1 MKKKNLLI
9 LAFVAIVGIIA
20 YIVITGN
27 PKAEKAEFARGNSFA
42 VVPMNIKAGTTH
54 HYLTDYY
61 PQWEGADEVTTA
73 DERLTL
79 TATDNLANT
88 RN

>member
-27 PKAEKAEFARGNSFA
+27 PKAEKA
-42 VVPMNIKAGTTH
+42 
-54 HYLTDYY
+54 
-61 PQWEGADEVTTA
+61 
-73 DERLTL
+73 
-79 TATDNLANT
+79 
-88 RN
+88 